1 MRGGNGRVAIRQPV
15 GLRLASLDGQTLSL
29 CHGAADTPALP
40 STCLSLS
47 LLSLSPFSAC
57 PHRLSR
63 RHVAPLCDCDGD
75 SDNFI
80 SKRKAYLWAPLKMI
94 NARRLAAKKAAIRQR
109 ARSAN
114 LFVPAPTPCPPRNYP
129 SYRLPAAARTP
140 HWPCGG
146 GRESAHFFALIFKL
160 INCCAAAPKSMPH
173 NISFVIPCV
182 HAAAYPPLSQSHPL
196 HCL

>member
-40 STCLSLS
+40 SSCLPLSLS
-47 LLSLSPFSAC
+47 LALSR
-57 PHRLSR
+57 HRLSR
-63 RHVAPLCDCDGD
+63 RHVAPLCADCD

-80 SKRKAYLWAPLKMI
+80 SKRKASLWAPLKMI

-114 LFVPAPTPCPPRNYP
+114 LFVPAPVPPPPLTLTLSSCCDTHTSLALR
-129 SYRLPAAARTP
+129 
-140 HWPCGG
+140 GG
-146 GRESAHFFALIFKL
+146 RARESAFFRANF
-160 INCCAAAPKSMPH
+160 
-173 NISFVIPCV
+173 
-182 HAAAYPPLSQSHPL
+182 
-196 HCL
+196 

>member
-1 MRGGNGRVAIRQPV
+1 MRGENGRVAIRQAV

-40 STCLSLS
+40 SSCLPLSLS
-47 LLSLSPFSAC
+47 HS
-57 PHRLSR
+57 HRLSR
-63 RHVAPLCDCDGD
+63 RHVAPLCDCD

-114 LFVPAPTPCPPRNYP
+114 LFVPAPVPPA
-129 SYRLPAAARTP
+129 PAATRTP
-140 HWPCGG
+140 HWPCGEG
-146 GRESAHFFALIFKL
+146 GQERAHFFALIFKL

-182 HAAAYPPLSQSHPL
+182 PPPPSLPFSPWPIP
-196 HCL
+196 CTAFD